1 MPKGTYVAPGI
12 PPVPSTPAVSGG
24 CAPSTC
30 RNGNC
35 LSSPAAWRTYANE
48 KKTRNIKYIKR
59 TMELTMNKDTVSHTQ
74 NPEPTINL
82 FALYVIGVDA
92 L

>member
-1 MPKGTYVAPGI
+1 MWPQVI
-12 PPVPSTPAVSGG
+12 PPVLSAILGALSIR
-24 CAPSTC
+24 

-35 LSSPAAWRTYANE
+35 LLSPAAWRTYANE
-48 KKTRNIKYIKR
+48 KKPQTIKYIKR
-59 TMELTMNKDTVSHTQ
+59 TMELTMNEDTVSHTQ

-82 FALYVIGVDA
+82 FALFVIEVNT